1 MQGWVTSCP
10 NPKGLDT
17 ETLAMYL
24 AILLGRKRR
33 ETNNFITCLSFCNQN
48 TLILPG
54 LPSKLELLCEK
65 GFELGAVLS
74 GMTGTGMHVVKLI
87 ANP

>member
-1 MQGWVTSCP
+1 MY
-10 NPKGLDT
+10 
-17 ETLAMYL
+17 MYL

-33 ETNNFITCLSFCNQN
+33 KTNNFMTCLSFCNLN

-54 LPSKLELLCEK
+54 VPSMLELLCEK
-65 GFELGAVLS
+65 GFELDVVHS
-74 GMTGTGMHVVKLI
+74 GMTGTGMHVVKLE

>member
-1 MQGWVTSCP
+1 
-10 NPKGLDT
+10 
-17 ETLAMYL
+17 MYL

-33 ETNNFITCLSFCNQN
+33 KTNNFITCLSFCNQN

-65 GFELGAVLS
+65 GFELGGVHS
-74 GMTGTGMHVVKLI
+74 GRDRDRDACCKIRITPMKETNLGVAQAPKEYQ
-87 ANP
+87 NK